1 MFYKINGS
9 ITEVPFE
16 EIDENILTVG
26 IIKGEELE
34 SVREKF
40 GFSAESVEKCK
51 RANPVFRTE
60 VEVFDNYT
68 FTELRVAAGSDRD
81 DYIAVYLK
89 KNLILIIDILD
100 TDGSTMKIF
109 KKSVER
115 FPADRMTPAKIL
127 CSFMENLVSDSGS
140 TIEKL
145 RNDLV
150 DMEEDIVHNKADNE
164 INIELLDIKKN
175 LLRLN
180 NYYEQLLDIA
190 ETLSDNDNGIFD
202 DVELIYIA
210 NLHSKISRI
219 VNDIESLAN
228 SADHIGDAYS
238 SSLDIKLNHS
248 MNLFTLITTIFFPL
262 TILVGWYGM
271 NFNSMP
277 EFTWKY
283 GYIYVIA
290 LSVAIVVVMM
300 FIGKKKKWF

>member
-1 MFYKINGS
+1 MPAVLEGA
-9 ITEVPFE
+9 FE
-16 EIDENILTVG
+16 
-26 IIKGEELE
+26 
-34 SVREKF
+34 
-40 GFSAESVEKCK
+40 
-51 RANPVFRTE
+51 
-60 VEVFDNYT
+60 
-68 FTELRVAAGSDRD
+68 
-81 DYIAVYLK
+81 AVQ
-89 KNLILIIDILD
+89 
-100 TDGSTMKIF
+100 F
-109 KKSVER
+109 
-115 FPADRMTPAKIL
+115 
-127 CSFMENLVSDSGS
+127 
-140 TIEKL
+140 
-145 RNDLV
+145 
-150 DMEEDIVHNKADNE
+150 
-164 INIELLDIKKN
+164 
-175 LLRLN
+175 
-180 NYYEQLLDIA
+180 
-190 ETLSDNDNGIFD
+190 GIFD